1 MVIVPQVSYRLIQK
15 KYRKELNLMFSATPG
30 AELSVAN
37 PLPPMVAGPPLPL
50 DVNQPLSAMAP
61 HDDGTN
67 TYKSNV
73 THT

>member
-1 MVIVPQVSYRLIQK
+1 
-15 KYRKELNLMFSATPG
+15 MFSATPG

-50 DVNQPLSAMAP
+50 DVNQPLSVMAP
-61 HDDGTN
+61 QDDGTN

>member
-1 MVIVPQVSYRLIQK
+1 
-15 KYRKELNLMFSATPG
+15 MFSATPG

-50 DVNQPLSAMAP
+50 MELDVNQPLSVMAP
-61 HDDGTN
+61 QDDGTN